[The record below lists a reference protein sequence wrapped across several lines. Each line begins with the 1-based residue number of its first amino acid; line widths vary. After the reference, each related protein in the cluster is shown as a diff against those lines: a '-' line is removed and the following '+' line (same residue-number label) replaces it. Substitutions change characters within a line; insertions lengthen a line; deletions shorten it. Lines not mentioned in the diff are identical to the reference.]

1 MKLLLNPTQAFR
13 ELNVQV
19 KKIAMGDH
27 HTLVLGDDHAVY
39 AMGDNTQYLS
49 NECFILDVNWVL
61 AITVWSGPP
70 SVSARSGSTIAR

>member
-1 MKLLLNPTQAFR
+1 MKLPSIVIQAFR

-39 AMGDNTQYLS
+39 AMGDNTQYASLRS
-49 NECFILDVNWVL
+49 FI
-61 AITVWSGPP
+61 
-70 SVSARSGSTIAR
+70 